1 MVALHA
7 VAGAEKRRCYGVSV
21 NACDDLD
28 LPVVPDPQ
36 SFAEHML
43 IDFSG
48 LSANSVKVA
57 GKRLRAHAVERGWLY
72 ET

>member
-1 MVALHA
+1 
-7 VAGAEKRRCYGVSV
+7 VSV